1 MLEFFFYGGNM
12 LTYHFDQDN
21 KLMEF
26 HIGEKITAEQY
37 DQVIN
42 SFKEDLKKVENV
54 NVIEIV
60 NHWKGIEALA
70 LWKDIKFA
78 ITEFRTINKK
88 IGKAAVVADTKWI
101 EYVTKIFDP
110 LIDIEIKFFDTN
122 DEDKARAWLNL

>member
-1 MLEFFFYGGNM
+1 M